1 MRRRDPEHA
10 RRVRLAAR
18 ELLRQARIEDL
29 RHAANAMLSKL
40 DALDAFARTR
50 RDWARPLN

>member
-1 MRRRDPEHA
+1 LLLQADVEDA
-10 RRVRLAAR
+10 RRELR
-18 ELLRQARIEDL
+18 EALGQLHR
-29 RHAANAMLSKL
+29 L